1 MFHVEPSKTGKS
13 YVVVGESGE
22 VAVTRMDGK
31 PRYYTSEHAAQTRAD
46 EMNAEHVTEVA
57 DAVSG
62 SEYDTNNPADFVA
75 RYGGQEVKPLPQ
87 ITTETELRMELGGDD
102 QFSEVMRWATDGL
115 AQVIAEADS
124 RCQAQPIHRMRA
136 VPAVG
141 YIEIDGKRFKACQQ
155 CIDAA
160 SPKLG
165 KLH

>member
-13 YVVVGESGE
+13 YVVVRENGE

-46 EMNAEHVTEVA
+46 EMNAELATEVA
-57 DAVSG
+57 DTVSG
-62 SEYDTNNPADFVA
+62 SEYDTNNPVDFVA
-75 RYGGQEVKPLPQ
+75 RYGGRVSSGEEPQAVFHLGASLDWANDEVAAL
-87 ITTETELRMELGGDD
+87 
-102 QFSEVMRWATDGL
+102 
-115 AQVIAEADS
+115 IAEADS

-141 YIEIDGKRFKACQQ
+141 YVEINGKPTKACQQ